1 MKSENLRDFVRFS
14 PEQVTR
20 TTVFATGRL
29 WSEVVCLDRNQ
40 GIGPVKDLDS
50 DAQFTILAGQ
60 AVFQVNGRRSRLDQW
75 GTVLVPAGAEVTVKN
90 ASIDPLVVF
99 VVAAPPPVARPITQ

>member
-1 MKSENLRDFVRFS
+1 MKSENLRDFVHFS
-14 PEQVTR
+14 PEAVHR
-20 TTVFATGRL
+20 TAVFQTDRL

-50 DAQFTILAGQ
+50 DALFTILAGQ

-90 ASIDPLVVF
+90 SSIDPLVVF
-99 VVAAPPPVARPITQ
+99 VVAAPPPVPRPISE

>member
-1 MKSENLRDFVRFS
+1 MKSENLRDFVHFS
-14 PEQVTR
+14 PDRVTR
-20 TTVFATGRL
+20 TTVFETERV

-50 DAQFTILAGQ
+50 DALFTILAGQ

-75 GTVLVPAGAEVTVKN
+75 GTVLVPAGADVTVRN
-90 ASIDPLVVF
+90 ASIDPVVLF
-99 VVAAPPPVARPITQ
+99 VVAAPPPVRRLISE

>member
-1 MKSENLRDFVRFS
+1 VKSENLRDFVHFS
-14 PEQVTR
+14 PEEVTR
-20 TTVFATGRL
+20 TSVFETERV
-29 WSEVVCLDRNQ
+29 WSEVVCFDRNQ

-50 DAQFTILAGQ
+50 DALFTILAGQ
-60 AVFQVNGRRSRLDQW
+60 AVFQVNGRRTRLEQW

-99 VVAAPPPVARPITQ
+99 VVAAPPPVPRPITQ